1 MPSIQQEKDLALIIY
16 QPEKITNPRIRQ
28 LVEASGD
35 LTPFDDLP
43 ELVETFDESTQLS
56 SRHKFC
62 LPEFYPVT
70 LEHQSEYLLIYYDG
84 QIVEVSDV
92 KTQEIVF
99 RNITACCYQ
108 RINYKHDWTPFSQ
121 QEKPI
126 D

>member
-1 MPSIQQEKDLALIIY
+1 MPSPQHERDLEFLIY
-16 QPEKITNPRIRQ
+16 QPEKITNARIRP
-28 LVEASGD
+28 LVEVNSD

-43 ELVETFDESTQLS
+43 ELTETFGESIQLS

-62 LPEFYPVT
+62 LPEFYPVP

-84 QIVEVSDV
+84 QIVEVSNAR
-92 KTQEIVF
+92 TQEIVF
-99 RNITACCYQ
+99 RNITAYCHQ

-121 QEKPI
+121 QGRSV